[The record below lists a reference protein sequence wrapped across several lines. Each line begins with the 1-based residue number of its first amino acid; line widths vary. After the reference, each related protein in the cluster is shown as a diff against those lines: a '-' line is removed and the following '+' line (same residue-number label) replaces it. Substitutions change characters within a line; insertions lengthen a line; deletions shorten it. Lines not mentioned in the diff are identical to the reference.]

1 MHMRWLAPVSAA
13 SLLFLGA
20 VGCAA
25 APPPPPRAV
34 TAGSKVAVRTQLLA
48 ALNGAGFQC
57 VERKD
62 LIFCDEQAKDR
73 LTVGIVYEAAPARL
87 VFVIP
92 GSMKHPCDEAFAR
105 FNKFNRDVDYISLSC
120 EGESFTAVTVLYVPE
135 AGLTAKDVTEFVA
148 WWTASAARAMQAGGI
163 FDFVK

>member
-1 MHMRWLAPVSAA
+1 MRIFGAAGALAFA
-13 SLLFLGA
+13 SL
-20 VGCAA
+20 GCAA
-25 APPPPPRAV
+25 AAPPSPAPPQAV
-34 TAGSKVAVRTQLLA
+34 TSGDKVAVRAKVLA

-57 VERKD
+57 AERKD

-73 LTVGIVYEAAPARL
+73 LTVGIVYEVLPARL
-87 VFVIP
+87 VFVVP
-92 GSMKHPCDEAFAR
+92 GAMKRPCEEAFAR
-105 FNKFNRDVDYISLSC
+105 FNKFNRDVDYIALSC

-135 AGLTAKDVTEFVA
+135 AGLTAKDVSAFVA